1 MSDQAHRAVWV
12 AAAGGALVELAAV
25 AVYLGVM
32 AASGP
37 DVDGLGAVPIAAVFA
52 APAVLALAGLRGRA
66 PLLLAATIAAAVLA
80 VFPFSL
86 HSFVLAPV
94 AVVYALAYARLST
107 SRQRRRA
114 VLAVAGCPVL
124 LLAAFVVLIVQEHPA
139 CYEELE
145 TGEVVVDRDPGDTL
159 SGGRVI
165 GPDSDVVAT
174 GCTSDII
181 VWWEATASLTLT
193 SAAIVAGLLLVPND
207 SREHER
213 TRAPAA

>member
-1 MSDQAHRAVWV
+1 MNDKTDRTAR
-12 AAAGGALVELAAV
+12 AAALGQLAAV
-25 AVYLGVM
+25 VVYLGVM
-32 AASGP
+32 AASGA

-66 PLLLAATIAAAVLA
+66 PLLLAATIDAAVLA

-86 HSFVLAPV
+86 HSFVLAPA

-114 VLAVAGCPVL
+114 MLAVAGCPAL
-124 LLAAFVVLIVQEHPA
+124 LMAAFVVLILQEHPA

-145 TGEVVVDRDPGDTL
+145 TGELVVDGDPGDTL

-181 VWWEATASLTLT
+181 VWLEATASLALT

-207 SREHER
+207 SREHWHS
-213 TRAPAA
+213 RANAA